1 MYDGIEKRKYERKV
15 FEKGN
20 PCIAR
25 FRVKQYE
32 GSVIFSAEWDMIVLR
47 VFSAGGALFFH
58 KKDLGIGTL
67 LDLKIDVPKSTL
79 TIQCVGE
86 ILRSDKIQ
94 PTSIFCIAIKFID
107 MEEREKE
114 LINKAVKGILK

>member
-1 MYDGIEKRKYERKV
+1 MHNGRERRKYERKV

-32 GSVIFSAEWDMIVLR
+32 DSEISFGEWDTIVLR

-67 LDLKIDVPKSTL
+67 LDLKIDIPKST
-79 TIQCVGE
+79 TIVNSVGK
-86 ILRSDKIQ
+86 ILRIDKIH
-94 PTSIFCIAIKFID
+94 PTSVFCIAIEFID
-107 MEEREKE
+107 IGEQEKE
-114 LINKAVKGILK
+114 LISKAIEEM

>member
-47 VFSAGGALFFH
+47 VFSVGGALFFH

-79 TIQCVGE
+79 TIKCVGE

-94 PTSIFCIAIKFID
+94 PTSMFCFAIKFID
-107 MEEREKE
+107 MGEREKE

>member
-20 PCIAR
+20 PCIAK

-94 PTSIFCIAIKFID
+94 PTSIFCIAIKFVD

-114 LINKAVKGILK
+114 LINTAVKGILN

>member
-1 MYDGIEKRKYERKV
+1 MYDGIEKRKYERKI

-25 FRVKQYE
+25 LQAKQYADSKISSSKWE
-32 GSVIFSAEWDMIVLR
+32 MIVLR
-47 VFSAGGALFFH
+47 VFSAGGALFIH

-67 LDLKIDVPKSTL
+67 IDLKIDVPKSTA
-79 TIQCVGE
+79 TINCVGK

-94 PTSIFCIAIKFID
+94 PTSMFCIAIEFID
-107 MEEREKE
+107 IGEREKE
-114 LINKAVKGILK
+114 LINKAVEQI